1 MDTLFNSAAYW
12 GCFQGTLI
20 FELNFD
26 YKSKAQC
33 SFLTHLF
40 LKIVPSMLKVAL
52 KNFQSPICSFYLT

>member
-26 YKSKAQC
+26 YKSIAQC

-40 LKIVPSMLKVAL
+40 LIIVPSMLKVAL
-52 KNFQSPICSFYLT
+52 KNFS